1 MRART
6 NDSTLFRL
14 SEQTIVTHGE
24 WALKNIDINLANG
37 TREGFSQSTL
47 VYTVR
52 NLTTDLL
59 LPGRHDD

>member
-6 NDSTLFRL
+6 NESTIFRL

-24 WALKNIDINLANG
+24 WALTNIDINLVNE
-37 TREGFSQSTL
+37 TRDGFSQSTL

-52 NLTTDLL
+52 NHL
-59 LPGRHDD
+59 